1 MKATERL
8 YEIVEVDD
16 YGRAF
21 RTLGTVYSITPEEA
35 EEIASDFFNN
45 PEIRKTGFYMA
56 RLPEASINL
65 SDKNEYWERKITNAE
80 YILRKAGKL

>member
-8 YEIVEVDD
+8 YEIVELDD

-21 RTLGTVYSITPEEA
+21 NTLGTVYASSPEKA

-45 PEIRKTGFYMA
+45 PEIRKTGFYKA
-56 RLPEASINL
+56 RLPEATIKL
-65 SDKNEYWERKITNAE
+65 SEKDEYWGKKIRYAE
-80 YILRKAGKL
+80 YILSKAGKL